1 MRSEWQKKATSWIV
15 AAALGLGA
23 VTNAAAQQAAKPAS
37 RTEATQLIA
46 DLRRIVTPEG
56 VERAEKV
63 KIGGIEQWVSIRG
76 VDKRNPVLLMLHGG
90 PGFVEMPFSWYF
102 QRGWEDY
109 FTVVQWDQRGAGKT
123 YLLND
128 PAQLEP
134 TMTRERMVEDTEEMV
149 AWLRK
154 EFGKDKIFLL
164 GHSWGSV
171 LGLEFAQRRPQWLHA
186 YIGMGQVTNSPESE
200 RRGLTFALE
209 RAQRDGNAEAL
220 RELAAIEGYAQPGKP
235 LALKDLYVQRKW
247 LGHYGG
253 AMRSLQGYD
262 TVSAAVALAP
272 EYSDAEIARIWE
284 GNEFSEKRLLVE
296 ALQRDYSSVE
306 RLDCPVILFN
316 GRDDYNVSSE
326 LAAEWFGHLQAPSKQ
341 LVWFERSAH
350 VMFTEEPG
358 KTLVSLVRYARPI
371 AERAGDAA
379 PE

>member
-1 MRSEWQKKATSWIV
+1 MLSDWHKQAKTWIV
-15 AAALGLGA
+15 AAALA
-23 VTNAAAQQAAKPAS
+23 MTATTHAAAQPAAKPAS
-37 RTEATQLIA
+37 RAEATRLIA

-56 VERAEKV
+56 VERSETV
-63 KIGGIEQWVSIRG
+63 KIGGIEQWVTIRG

-90 PGFVEMPFSWYF
+90 PGFVEMPYSWYF

-128 PAQLEP
+128 PAKLKP
-134 TMTRERMVEDTEEMV
+134 TMTRERLVEDTEEMV

-171 LGLEFAQRRPQWLHA
+171 LGLELAQRRPQWLHA
-186 YIGMGQVTNSPESE
+186 YIGLGQVTNSPESE
-200 RRGLTFALE
+200 RRGLKFALE
-209 RAQRDGNAEAL
+209 RARRDGNAEAL
-220 RELAAIEGYAQPGKP
+220 RELAAIEGYAQPGRP
-235 LALKDLYVQRKW
+235 LAIEDLYVQRKW

-253 AMRSLQGYD
+253 ALRGLQGYD

-284 GNEFSEKRLLVE
+284 GNEFSEKRLLTE
-296 ALQRDYSSVE
+296 ALQRDYSSVK

-326 LAAEWFGHLQAPSKQ
+326 LAAEWFGRLQAPSKQ

-371 AERAGDAA
+371 AERAGDVA

>member
-1 MRSEWQKKATSWIV
+1 MLSDWHKQAKTWIV
-15 AAALGLGA
+15 AAALA
-23 VTNAAAQQAAKPAS
+23 MTAATHAAAQPAAKPAS
-37 RTEATQLIA
+37 RAEATRLIA

-56 VERAEKV
+56 VERSETV
-63 KIGGIEQWVSIRG
+63 KIGGIEQWVTIRG

-90 PGFVEMPFSWYF
+90 PGFVEMPYSWYF

-128 PAQLEP
+128 PAKLEP
-134 TMTRERMVEDTEEMV
+134 TMTRERLVEDTEEMV

-171 LGLEFAQRRPQWLHA
+171 LGLELAQRRPQWLHA
-186 YIGMGQVTNSPESE
+186 YIGLGQVTNSPESE
-200 RRGLTFALE
+200 RRGLQFALE
-209 RAQRDGNAEAL
+209 RARRDGNAEAL
-220 RELAAIEGYAQPGKP
+220 RELAAIEGYAQPGRP
-235 LALKDLYVQRKW
+235 LAIEDLYVQRKW

-253 AMRSLQGYD
+253 ALRGLQGYD

-284 GNEFSEKRLLVE
+284 GNEFSEKRLLTE
-296 ALQRDYSSVE
+296 ALQRDYSSVK

-326 LAAEWFGHLQAPSKQ
+326 LAAEWFGRLQAPSKQ

-371 AERAGDAA
+371 AERAGDVA

>member
-1 MRSEWQKKATSWIV
+1 MGNDWQKRATSWIV
-15 AAALGLGA
+15 AAALGLTA
-23 VTNAAAQQAAKPAS
+23 VTNAAAQHTAKPGS
-37 RTEATQLIA
+37 RAEATRLIA

-63 KIGGIEQWVSIRG
+63 KIGGIEQWVTIRG

-90 PGFVEMPFSWYF
+90 PGFVEMPYSWYF

-128 PAQLEP
+128 PAKLEP
-134 TMTRERMVEDTEEMV
+134 TMTRERMVDDTEEMV

-186 YIGMGQVTNSPESE
+186 YIGLGQVTNSPESE
-200 RRGLTFALE
+200 RRGLKFALD
-209 RAQRDGNAEAL
+209 RARRDGNA
-220 RELAAIEGYAQPGKP
+220 QPGRP
-235 LALKDLYVQRKW
+235 VALEDLYVQRKW

-253 AMRSLQGYD
+253 AMRNLQGYD
-262 TVSAAVALAP
+262 TVSASVALAP

-284 GNEFSEKRLLVE
+284 GNEFSEKRLLTV

-306 RLDCPVILFN
+306 RLGCPVILFN

-326 LAAEWFGHLQAPSKQ
+326 LAAEWFGRLQAPSKQ

-371 AERAGDAA
+371 AERAGDVA